1 MMLLQ
6 LVFGTRPEIIK
17 LAPIIKACQ
26 AAHVPFILTSTGQ
39 HYDPRMMDVFLQ
51 ELALPLPGENL
62 HVGSASHGQQVGK
75 MLMALESSFVDHQ
88 PSVVMA
94 QGDTNSVLAAA
105 LAASK
110 LHIPFAHVEAGI
122 RSGDRAMPEEI
133 NRIIADQC
141 AAFCFAPTT
150 YAAAN
155 LNKENIPPER
165 VIVTGNTI
173 VDACRQHLPLAVQ
186 RGHMLYTF
194 RLPSRRYI
202 LVTCHRAE
210 NVDDPARLEHIL
222 RALHHLAQKTPVVLP
237 LHPRTHAAVQ
247 RCGFYDLLARLTIT
261 EPLGYFDFLQLLASA
276 RVVITDSGGVQE
288 ESSILETP
296 CLTIRNSTERPETV
310 AAGVNRLIGVD
321 ESAIVH
327 HAQQLIADEAAWNAM
342 RGHPALYGAGDAG
355 QRIIDYLRTSA

>member
-1 MMLLQ
+1 MLLQ
-6 LVFGTRPEIIK
+6 IVFGTRPEIIK
-17 LAPIIKACQ
+17 LAPVIKACQ
-26 AAHVPFILTSTGQ
+26 TARIPFILTSTGQ

-51 ELALPLPGENL
+51 ELALPLPDENL
-62 HVGSASHGQQVGK
+62 QIGSASHGQQVGK
-75 MLMALESSFVDHQ
+75 MLMALERSFVDHQ
-88 PSVVMA
+88 PSAVMA

-141 AAFCFAPTT
+141 AAYCFAPTI
-150 YAAAN
+150 YAAEN
-155 LNKENIPPER
+155 LQKENIPPAR

-173 VDACRQHLPLAVQ
+173 VDACHQHLPLAEQ
-186 RGHMLYTF
+186 HGRALQSLKLT
-194 RLPSRRYI
+194 SRCYV

-222 RALHHLAQKTPVVLP
+222 RALNQLSSLIPVVLP
-237 LHPRTHAAVQ
+237 LHPRTRAAIQ
-247 RCGFYDLLARLTIT
+247 RCGFDGLLTPLTIT

-288 ESSILETP
+288 ESSILATP
-296 CLTIRNSTERPETV
+296 CLTIRDSTERPETV
-310 AAGVNRLIGVD
+310 AAGVNRVIGVD
-321 ESAIVH
+321 EAAIVQ
-327 HAQQLIADEAAWNAM
+327 HAQQLIGDDAAWNAM
-342 RGHPALYGAGDAG
+342 RGHPTLYGDGDAG
-355 QRIIDYLRTSA
+355 RRIIDYLRTSA